1 VAATP
6 RPAGPTGPADPADAT
21 GRADTTD
28 PAGTTGPAGSGTG
41 TAATGA
47 PAPANATATTRAP
60 ALVTTTAPTHPV
72 WLAWLALGVVYVVWG
87 STYLAIRV
95 MVETVPALLGAGVR
109 FLIAGGLL
117 CAWLRVRRGR
127 GALRTGRR
135 SLAAAALVGVLLTA
149 GGNGLV
155 TVAER
160 RIASSLAALVVASVP
175 LMIVLIRALTG
186 EKVSRSALAG
196 VGVGFVGVAI
206 LVVPGGS
213 GGHTE
218 LIGVLTVLAAAA
230 CWGAGS
236 VVSTRV
242 RLPRDPLAS
251 TAFQMLAG
259 GAVMVVAGAL
269 TGEAG
274 ELDLAHV
281 STRSGLAFAYLV
293 VFGSLAA
300 FTAYAWLLQHVPIA
314 RVSTYAY
321 VNPVIAVGLGW
332 AVLGEQ
338 IAATTALG
346 AAVIVAAVAFIV
358 RSTRPAAAGGAGGA
372 TVASTARRV

>member
-1 VAATP
+1 VPATP
-6 RPAGPTGPADPADAT
+6 RPAAA
-21 GRADTTD
+21 
-28 PAGTTGPAGSGTG
+28 TGPAGPTRTTGNPTG
-41 TAATGA
+41 TPPATKA
-47 PAPANATATTRAP
+47 PAY
-60 ALVTTTAPTHPV
+60 PV

-117 CAWLRVRRGR
+117 CAYLRLRRGP
-127 GALRTGRR
+127 GALRTDRG
-135 SLAAAALVGVLLTA
+135 SLAAAAVVGVLLTA

-160 RIASSLAALVVASVP
+160 HIASSLAALVVASVP

-186 EKVSRSALAG
+186 EHVSRSALAG
-196 VGVGFVGVAI
+196 VGVGFTGVAI
-206 LVVPGGS
+206 LVVPGGR
-213 GGHTE
+213 GGGDTA

-236 VVSTRV
+236 VLSTRV
-242 RLPRDPLAS
+242 RLPGDPLVS
-251 TAFQMLAG
+251 TALQMLAG
-259 GAVMVVAGAL
+259 GAVMVLAGAL

-274 ELDLAHV
+274 RFDLQGV

-332 AVLGEQ
+332 ALLGER
-338 IAATTALG
+338 IATTTAVG
-346 AAVIVAAVAFIV
+346 AAVVVAAVAFIV
-358 RSTRPAAAGGAGGA
+358 RSTRPPAAGDAGGAA
-372 TVASTARRV
+372 VASTARRV